1 MTDTVLL
8 AARPDEE
15 LVARILGGDR
25 ELYAVLVRRYEAKLY
40 RHALGMLQDR
50 DAATDLVQ
58 DSFVKA
64 YASLSTCHD
73 PARFGGWIFRILR
86 NRCTDYLK
94 EHRRRDVSL
103 ESDDRFA
110 SERYHPLRDLERAE
124 LRGAVEQA
132 LAALPEPQRE
142 AFLLKH
148 VEGLSYEEM
157 AEMLGAGVSALKM
170 RVARAREALRAT
182 LEGLGW
188 SSERNV

>member
-1 MTDTVLL
+1 MERVQVIALSD
-8 AARPDEE
+8 AE

-25 ELYAVLVRRYEAKLY
+25 DAYAVLVRQYEGRLY
-40 RHALGMLQDR
+40 RHALGMVRDP

-64 YASLSTCHD
+64 YTSLSTCQD
-73 PARFGGWIFRILR
+73 PERFGGWLFRILR

-103 ESDDRFA
+103 ELDAQFA
-110 SERYHPLRDLERAE
+110 SERDHPHRDLERLE
-124 LRGAVEQA
+124 LRGAVERA
-132 LAALPEPQRE
+132 LAALPEGQRE
-142 AFLLKH
+142 AFLMKH

-157 AEMLGAGVSALKM
+157 AEVLGARISALKM

-182 LEGLGW
+182 LEALGH
-188 SSERNV
+188 STEPNV